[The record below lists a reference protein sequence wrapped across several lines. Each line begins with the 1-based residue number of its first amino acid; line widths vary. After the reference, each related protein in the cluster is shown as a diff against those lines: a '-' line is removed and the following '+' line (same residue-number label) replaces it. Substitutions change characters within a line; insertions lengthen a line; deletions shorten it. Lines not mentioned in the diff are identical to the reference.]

1 MRLEAIKGDESA
13 SEADVSKGED
23 GGTGAPPAQ
32 PPPPPH
38 LLISRKVDSLP
49 ERSKLNTKGSIAAL
63 NEELEAKRAKTER
76 PSSKEEI
83 MAALGEGVGTAD
95 GWSWDVEHVGWEEH
109 EGGDVYYEPGF
120 EPWAD
125 QWAAGPG
132 ENSYL
137 EEVE

>member
-1 MRLEAIKGDESA
+1 
-13 SEADVSKGED
+13 
-23 GGTGAPPAQ
+23 
-32 PPPPPH
+32 
-38 LLISRKVDSLP
+38 
-49 ERSKLNTKGSIAAL
+49 
-63 NEELEAKRAKTER
+63 
-76 PSSKEEI
+76 

-95 GWSWDVEHVGWEEH
+95 GWSWDVEHVGWDEH

-137 EEVE
+137 EEVERPLTY

>member
-1 MRLEAIKGDESA
+1 MRLEDKNVDERAAEGDVPKGAES
-13 SEADVSKGED
+13 E
-23 GGTGAPPAQ
+23 TGPPPAE
-32 PPPPPH
+32 PH
-38 LLISRKVDSLP
+38 QLLSRKGDSLP
-49 ERSKLNTKGSIAAL
+49 ARASKLSTKGSIAAL
-63 NEELEAKRAKTER
+63 NEELEAKRAKTEG

-95 GWSWDVEHVGWEEH
+95 GWSWDVEHVGWDEH